1 MYFVYLYVFVF
12 VQYLGDSG
20 CDNFKKVLVQ
30 YKFTSSGHWRDK
42 PSDASKTQ
50 MTIDN
55 LQSGHYDVRLS
66 VTNNKDLKSESDKV
80 TSSVGSECEF

>member
-1 MYFVYLYVFVF
+1 MTVF

-30 YKFTSSGHWRDK
+30 YKLTSSGQWRDK
-42 PSDASKTQ
+42 PSDVTETH
-50 MTIDN
+50 MTINN
-55 LQSGHYDVRLS
+55 LQSGHYDVRLT
-66 VTNNKDLKSESDKV
+66 VTNNKDIVSESDTV